1 MSTTAGQAI
10 QEGAYGLGTGP
21 IVLDNVECT
30 GTEQRLEDCAH
41 LPFGLH
47 NCVHAEDAGVVCLCE
62 HYLLVLFGIA
72 ARYSGSACALVFAY
86 LI

>member
-10 QEGAYGLGTGP
+10 QEGAYGPGTGP
-21 IVLDNVECT
+21 IVLDDVECT

-47 NCVHAEDAGVVCLCE
+47 DCVHAEDAGVVCLCE
-62 HYLLVLFGIA
+62 HYKLCWCYLELLQDTQ
-72 ARYSGSACALVFAY
+72 ACASVFAY